1 MRNHSSK
8 NKRRVSSKL
17 GMPPGSLVHIGEP
30 KTDNSYI
37 SAFYYNAQHCEEQ
50 QGIGIEKI
58 VGNRSKPGITWLNI
72 DGLHDT
78 ALVERIGKAFGI
90 SSLTLEDILNTHQR
104 PKLDEYGNYVYVVVK
119 MLHYPTGTDELEI
132 EQVSFLLGNNF
143 LLSFQEG
150 PGDTF
155 DFVRTRL
162 QLDNSALRLNG
173 TDYLLYALLD
183 TIVDNYFVIMER
195 LSSRTEDLEEQ
206 LLNNPDEKL
215 LTDIYWLKKEISR
228 IRRSVYPLREVIATL
243 DRNESKL
250 MTPNTKWYIR
260 DVYDHTVQVIESIE
274 NFRDITATMIDLYL
288 SGISHRMNSIMKAL
302 TIMSSIFIP
311 LTFIAGVYG
320 MNFEHMPELKWTYGY
335 FGVLAAMF
343 FIALAII
350 WYMKRKK
357 WL

>member
-1 MRNHSSK
+1 
-8 NKRRVSSKL
+8 
-17 GMPPGSLVHIGEP
+17 MPPGSLVYIGEP
-30 KTDNSYI
+30 KTDTAYI
-37 SAFYYNAQHCEEQ
+37 SAFYYNAQHCEQQ

-58 VGNRSKPGITWLNI
+58 IGNRSKPGITWLNI

-78 ALVERIGKAFGI
+78 ALVERIGKTFGI

-119 MLHYPTGTDELEI
+119 MLHYPKGSDELEI

-143 LLSFQEG
+143 LLSFQEA

-183 TIVDNYFVIMER
+183 TIVDNYFIIMER
-195 LSSRTEDLEEQ
+195 LSSRIEDLEEQ
-206 LLNNPDEKL
+206 LLNNSDEKL
-215 LTDIYWLKKEISR
+215 LTDIYWLKKEINR

-243 DRNESKL
+243 DRNESRL

-274 NFRDITATMIDLYL
+274 NFRDITSTMIDLYL
-288 SGISHRMNSIMKAL
+288 SGTSHRMNSIMKIL

-320 MNFEHMPELKWTYGY
+320 MNFEHMPELKWAYGY
-335 FGVLAAMF
+335 FGVLTVMF
-343 FIALAII
+343 FIAFGIL
-350 WYMKRKK
+350 WYVKRKK